1 MTLQPDGERF
11 AQSVSSRIDYDL
23 LATEHFPRVA
33 RTLRLQT
40 IPDDLLNHERY
51 RSSRQFLDRVA
62 EEGFEPLRVPMPID
76 WEFARRELAGELAPS
91 YTNGDLIYGVNNGG
105 KFSVDVTYLAEAEAT
120 GYVRIE
126 TLHRVN
132 DIERGRD
139 GTRIAHT
146 DRISTDCV
154 VLERKRIVADALFLG
169 AGSPGTT
176 RLLVEALAKGLVP
189 DLPDAVGTGWGNNGD
204 RVFSVTTTL
213 LSPGAWQ
220 GGPACVG
227 FKDLGNPAGP
237 LMIVTGPVP
246 FPADLLL
253 STPNRPNVTWVRFD

>member
-1 MTLQPDGERF
+1 M
-11 AQSVSSRIDYDL
+11 SSRIDYDL

-146 DRISTDCV
+146 DRTPRTVWYSN
-154 VLERKRIVADALFLG
+154 ASAS
-169 AGSPGTT
+169 SPT
-176 RLLVEALAKGLVP
+176 RCFSVP
-189 DLPDAVGTGWGNNGD
+189 DH
-204 RVFSVTTTL
+204 RVPQSFS
-213 LSPGAWQ
+213 SRRSRR
-220 GGPACVG
+220 
-227 FKDLGNPAGP
+227 
-237 LMIVTGPVP
+237 I
-246 FPADLLL
+246 
-253 STPNRPNVTWVRFD
+253 